1 MKSFAAVLIAGG
13 HSRRMGTSKA
23 LLDYHGMPLWHF
35 QIQKLLRLGPRQ
47 LFLSVRK
54 NVELPPGPW
63 TFVHDRLP
71 DAGPLAG
78 LDAALRHTCEDFL
91 VVLAVDMPAMTSE
104 FLSSLLREAGPAG
117 IVPRLAGLC
126 HGTAAVY
133 PVEILPLVETIL
145 AGNDRSFQRLIR
157 DALHCGLMRVRDIPP
172 SSAGLFE
179 NWNSPEDSKLPTSTR
194 ENEHSLA
201 NGFDD
206 QTVPSTTQPDGDS
219 YVTLSSNSEPAER

>member
-1 MKSFAAVLIAGG
+1 MKSFAAVLMAGG

-23 LLDYHGMPLWHF
+23 LLDYQGMPLWRF

-78 LDAALRHTCEDFL
+78 LDATLRRTREDFL

-104 FLSSLLREAGPAG
+104 FLSALLGEAGPAG
-117 IVPRLAGLC
+117 IVPFLGGLYQ
-126 HGTAAVY
+126 GTAAVY
-133 PVEILPLVETIL
+133 PAKILPMVKTIL
-145 AGNDRSFQRLIR
+145 TGNDRSLQYLIR
-157 DALHCGLMRVRDIPP
+157 EALNCGLMRTLEIPP
-172 SSAGLFE
+172 SSAPLFE
-179 NWNSPEDSKLPTSTR
+179 NWNSREDSKVPRSPGER
-194 ENEHSLA
+194 EQSPA

-206 QTVPSTTQPDGDS
+206 QPVPSTPQLNGDRD
-219 YVTLSSNSEPAER
+219 VTL

>member
-1 MKSFAAVLIAGG
+1 MKSFAAVLMAGG

-54 NVELPPGPW
+54 NVELAPGPW

-117 IVPRLAGLC
+117 IVPRLAGLY

-157 DALHCGLMRVRDIPP
+157 DALHCGLMRYGIFRPP
-172 SSAGLFE
+172 QPAF
-179 NWNSPEDSKLPTSTR
+179 SKTGIRRKTR
-194 ENEHSLA
+194 NFQRRRAKTNNPSRTALTTKLYLRQL
-201 NGFDD
+201 N
-206 QTVPSTTQPDGDS
+206 QTAIAT
-219 YVTLSSNSEPAER
+219 